1 MFWKGL
7 RCALFFVL
15 LLRHMKPRV
24 VWLCSWY
31 PNELD
36 RFTGDFIQRHAV
48 AASEFA
54 EIDVVHVVAGGS
66 VKKTTISVVNAS
78 LRETIIYTGS
88 GSKLARYWSMWKA
101 YRGFFNRYET
111 EHGKPDLLH
120 VHVAFPAGIF
130 GRIWKQKWHVPM
142 VLTEHYGIYNTTVDD
157 AFPTRSFLFQQATR
171 QAVDAANLVLPV
183 SEALAKGMMQFV
195 GQFPYKV
202 VPNVVD
208 TELFYN
214 QLLALPSP
222 FRFIHVSN
230 MAPVKNI
237 SGILKAFASV
247 VARCNNVELHL
258 VGAQP
263 AQYLQEAKELGLL
276 NKTVYFHAECSYA
289 EVAEKVR
296 SAHCGVL
303 FSDSEMLPCSLLEW
317 LCTGMPVIASRVG
330 GIPEA
335 VNSTNGILVE
345 AGNEKALAEAMLT
358 MMEQYAN
365 YRPDQIALNA
375 VKQYS
380 YSSAGKQI
388 SDVYS
393 LLLSDAGTS

>member
-1 MFWKGL
+1 MGGM
-7 RCALFFVL
+7 CGTMFFVL

-48 AASEFA
+48 AASELA

-66 VKKTTISVVNAS
+66 VKKTVVSVVNAS

-88 GSKLARYWSMWKA
+88 TSKVARYWSMWKA
-101 YRGFFNRYET
+101 YRRFFNGYET

-120 VHVAFPAGIF
+120 VHVAFPAGLF
-130 GRIWKQKWHVPM
+130 GRIWKHKWQIPM

-171 QAVDAANLVLPV
+171 RAVGAANMVLPV
-183 SEALAKGMMQFV
+183 SEALAKGMMQYV

-222 FRFIHVSN
+222 FQFIHVSN

-237 SGILKAFASV
+237 SGILKAFAEV
-247 VARCNNVELHL
+247 VARRNDVELHL

-263 AQYLQEAKELGLL
+263 AQYIEEARQLGLL
-276 NKTVYFHAECSYA
+276 NKTVYFHAECTYA

-317 LCTGMPVIASRVG
+317 LCTGMPVIATRVG

-335 VNSTNGILVE
+335 INSTNGMLVE
-345 AGNEKALAEAMLT
+345 AGNERGLTEAMLT

-365 YRPDQIALNA
+365 YNPHQIALEA

-380 YSSAGKQI
+380 YSSVGKQI
-388 SDVYS
+388 SDVYT
-393 LLLSDAGTS
+393 LLLSNKK

>member
-1 MFWKGL
+1 MGGM
-7 RCALFFVL
+7 CGTMFFVL

-48 AASEFA
+48 AASELA
-54 EIDVVHVVAGGS
+54 EIDVVHVVHGS
-66 VKKTTISVVNAS
+66 IVKKTVVSVVNAS

-88 GSKLARYWSMWKA
+88 TSKVARYWSMWKA
-101 YRGFFNRYET
+101 YRRFFKGYET
-111 EHGKPDLLH
+111 DHGKPDLLH
-120 VHVAFPAGIF
+120 VHVAFPAGLF
-130 GRIWKQKWHVPM
+130 GRIWKHKWHIPM
-142 VLTEHYGIYNTTVDD
+142 VLTEHYGIYNTTVED
-157 AFPTRSFLFQQATR
+157 AFTTRSFLFQQATR
-171 QAVDAANLVLPV
+171 RAVGAANMVLPV

-202 VPNVVD
+202 IPNVVD
-208 TELFYN
+208 THIFYN
-214 QLLALPSP
+214 QSLVMPSP

-237 SGILKAFASV
+237 SGILKAFAEV
-247 VARCNNVELHL
+247 VARRNDVELHL

-263 AQYLQEAKELGLL
+263 AQYIEEAHHLGLL
-276 NKTVYFHAECSYA
+276 NKTVYFHAECTYA

-317 LCTGMPVIASRVG
+317 LCTGMPVIATRVG

-335 VNSTNGILVE
+335 INSTNGILVE
-345 AGNEKALAEAMLT
+345 AGNDRGLAEAMLT

-365 YRPDQIALNA
+365 YNPQQIALEA

-380 YSSAGKQI
+380 YSSVGKQI
-388 SDVYS
+388 SDVYT
-393 LLLSDAGTS
+393 LLLSNKT

>member
-1 MFWKGL
+1 MGGM
-7 RCALFFVL
+7 CGTMFFVL

-48 AASEFA
+48 AASELA

-66 VKKTTISVVNAS
+66 VKKTVVSVVNAS

-88 GSKLARYWSMWKA
+88 TSKVARYWSMWKA
-101 YRGFFNRYET
+101 YRRFFNGYET
-111 EHGKPDLLH
+111 HHGKPDLLH
-120 VHVAFPAGIF
+120 VHVAFPAGLF
-130 GRIWKQKWHVPM
+130 GRIWKHKWQIPM

-171 QAVDAANLVLPV
+171 RAVGAANLVLPV
-183 SEALAKGMMQFV
+183 SEALAKGMMQYV

-222 FRFIHVSN
+222 FQFIHVSN

-237 SGILKAFASV
+237 SGILKAFAEV
-247 VARCNNVELHL
+247 VARRNDVELHL

-263 AQYLQEAKELGLL
+263 AQYIEEARQLGLL
-276 NKTVYFHAECSYA
+276 NKTVYFHAECTYA

-317 LCTGMPVIASRVG
+317 LCTGMPVIATRVG

-335 VNSTNGILVE
+335 INSTNGILVE
-345 AGNEKALAEAMLT
+345 AGNERGLTEAMLT

-365 YRPDQIALNA
+365 YNPHQIALEA

-380 YSSAGKQI
+380 YSSVGKQI
-388 SDVYS
+388 SDVYT
-393 LLLSDAGTS
+393 LLLSNKK

>member
-1 MFWKGL
+1 MGGM
-7 RCALFFVL
+7 CGTMFFVL

-48 AASEFA
+48 AASELA
-54 EIDVVHVVAGGS
+54 EIDVVHVVPGGS
-66 VKKTTISVVNAS
+66 VKKTMVSVVNAS

-88 GSKLARYWSMWKA
+88 TSKVARYWSMWKA
-101 YRGFFNRYET
+101 YRRFFNGYET

-120 VHVAFPAGIF
+120 VHVAFPAGLF
-130 GRIWKQKWHVPM
+130 GRIWKHKWQIPM

-171 QAVDAANLVLPV
+171 RAVGAANLVLPV
-183 SEALAKGMMQFV
+183 SEALAKGMMQYV

-222 FRFIHVSN
+222 FQFIHVSN

-237 SGILKAFASV
+237 SGILKAFAEV
-247 VARCNNVELHL
+247 VARRNDVELHL

-263 AQYLQEAKELGLL
+263 AQYIEEARQLGLL
-276 NKTVYFHAECSYA
+276 NKTVYFHAECTYA

-317 LCTGMPVIASRVG
+317 LCTGMPVIATRVG

-335 VNSTNGILVE
+335 INSTNGILVE
-345 AGNEKALAEAMLT
+345 AGNERGLTEAMLT

-365 YRPDQIALNA
+365 YNPHQIALEA

-380 YSSAGKQI
+380 YSSVGKQI
-388 SDVYS
+388 SDVYT
-393 LLLSDAGTS
+393 LLLSNKK

>member
-1 MFWKGL
+1 MGGM
-7 RCALFFVL
+7 CGTMFFVL

-48 AASEFA
+48 AASELA

-66 VKKTTISVVNAS
+66 VKKTVVSVVNAS

-88 GSKLARYWSMWKA
+88 TSKVARYWSMWKA
-101 YRGFFNRYET
+101 YRRFFNGYET

-120 VHVAFPAGIF
+120 VHVAFPAGLF
-130 GRIWKQKWHVPM
+130 GRIWKHKWQIPM

-171 QAVDAANLVLPV
+171 RAVGAANLVLPV
-183 SEALAKGMMQFV
+183 SEALAKGMMQYV

-222 FRFIHVSN
+222 FQFIHVSN

-237 SGILKAFASV
+237 SGILKAFAEV
-247 VARCNNVELHL
+247 VARRNDVELHL

-263 AQYLQEAKELGLL
+263 AQYIEEARQLGLL
-276 NKTVYFHAECSYA
+276 NKTVYFHAECTYA

-317 LCTGMPVIASRVG
+317 LCTGMPVIATRVG

-335 VNSTNGILVE
+335 INSTNGILVE
-345 AGNEKALAEAMLT
+345 AGNERGLTEAMLT

-365 YRPDQIALNA
+365 YNPHQIALEA

-380 YSSAGKQI
+380 YSSVGKQI
-388 SDVYS
+388 SDVYT
-393 LLLSDAGTS
+393 LLLSNKK

>member
-1 MFWKGL
+1 
-7 RCALFFVL
+7 
-15 LLRHMKPRV
+15 MKPRV

-48 AASEFA
+48 AASELA
-54 EIDVVHVVAGGS
+54 EIDVVHVVAGGL
-66 VKKTTISVVNAS
+66 VKKTVVSVVNAS

-88 GSKLARYWSMWKA
+88 TSKVARYWSMWKA
-101 YRGFFNRYET
+101 YRRFFNGYET

-120 VHVAFPAGIF
+120 VHVAFPAGLF
-130 GRIWKQKWHVPM
+130 GRIWKHKWDIPM
-142 VLTEHYGIYNTTVDD
+142 VLTEHYGIYNTTVED

-171 QAVDAANLVLPV
+171 RAVGAANLVLPV

-237 SGILKAFASV
+237 SGILKAFAEV
-247 VARCNNVELHL
+247 VARRNDVELHL

-263 AQYLQEAKELGLL
+263 AQYIEEARQLGLL
-276 NKTVYFHAECSYA
+276 NKTVYFYAECTYA

-317 LCTGMPVIASRVG
+317 LCTGMPVIATRVG

-335 VNSTNGILVE
+335 INSTNGMLLE
-345 AGNEKALAEAMLT
+345 AGNERGLAEAMLT

-365 YRPDQIALNA
+365 YNLQQIALEA

-380 YSSAGKQI
+380 YSSVGKQI
-388 SDVYS
+388 SDVYT
-393 LLLSDAGTS
+393 LLLSNKK

>member
-1 MFWKGL
+1 MGGM
-7 RCALFFVL
+7 CGTMFFVL

-48 AASEFA
+48 AASELA
-54 EIDVVHVVAGGS
+54 EIDVVHVVPGGL
-66 VKKTTISVVNAS
+66 VKKTVVSVLNAS

-88 GSKLARYWSMWKA
+88 ASKVARYWSMWKA
-101 YRGFFNRYET
+101 YRRFFNGYET

-120 VHVAFPAGIF
+120 VHVAFPAGLF
-130 GRIWKQKWHVPM
+130 GRIWKHKWQIPM

-171 QAVDAANLVLPV
+171 RAVGAANLVLPV
-183 SEALAKGMMQFV
+183 SEALAKGMMQYV

-222 FRFIHVSN
+222 FQFIHVSN

-237 SGILKAFASV
+237 SGILKAFAEV
-247 VARCNNVELHL
+247 VARRNDVELHL

-263 AQYLQEAKELGLL
+263 AQYIEEARQLGLL
-276 NKTVYFHAECSYA
+276 NKTVYFHAECTYA

-317 LCTGMPVIASRVG
+317 LCTGMPVIATRVG

-335 VNSTNGILVE
+335 INSTNGILVE
-345 AGNEKALAEAMLT
+345 AGNERGLTEAMLT

-365 YRPDQIALNA
+365 YNPHQIALEA

-380 YSSAGKQI
+380 YSSVGKQI
-388 SDVYS
+388 SDVYT
-393 LLLSDAGTS
+393 LLLSNKK

>member
-1 MFWKGL
+1 MGGM
-7 RCALFFVL
+7 CGTMFFVL

-48 AASEFA
+48 AASELA
-54 EIDVVHVVAGGS
+54 EIDVVHVVAGGL
-66 VKKTTISVVNAS
+66 VKKTVVSVVNAS

-88 GSKLARYWSMWKA
+88 ASKVARYWSMWKA
-101 YRGFFNRYET
+101 YRRFFNGYET
-111 EHGKPDLLH
+111 DHGKPDLLH
-120 VHVAFPAGIF
+120 VHVAFPAGLF
-130 GRIWKQKWHVPM
+130 GRIWKHKWQIPM

-171 QAVDAANLVLPV
+171 RAVGAANMVLPV
-183 SEALAKGMMQFV
+183 SEALAKGMMQYV

-222 FRFIHVSN
+222 FQFIHVSN

-237 SGILKAFASV
+237 SGILKAFAEV
-247 VARCNNVELHL
+247 VARRNDVELHL

-263 AQYLQEAKELGLL
+263 AQYIEEARQLGLL
-276 NKTVYFHAECSYA
+276 NKTVYFHAECTYA

-317 LCTGMPVIASRVG
+317 LCTGMPVIATRVG

-335 VNSTNGILVE
+335 INSTNGMLVE
-345 AGNEKALAEAMLT
+345 AGNERGLAEAMLT

-365 YRPDQIALNA
+365 YNLQQIALEA

-380 YSSAGKQI
+380 YSSVGKQI
-388 SDVYS
+388 SDVYT
-393 LLLSDAGTS
+393 LLLSNKK